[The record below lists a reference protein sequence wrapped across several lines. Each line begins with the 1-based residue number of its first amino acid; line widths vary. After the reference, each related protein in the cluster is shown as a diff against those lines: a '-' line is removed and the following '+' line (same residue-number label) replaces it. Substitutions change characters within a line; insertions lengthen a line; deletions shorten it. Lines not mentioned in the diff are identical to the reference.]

1 MEAKKVWSELFEK
14 EVKKVEGLGLAGVG
28 RKRVEEVKGMA
39 REGEPSQMQNGV
51 LTVQIESD
59 QKREKRG
66 QQLQSSRTEGKSWRV
81 GRSQGSTGPL
91 YYSGMNPLR
100 GGQVNDA
107 KCR

>member
-28 RKRVEEVKGMA
+28 RKRVEDVKGMA
-39 REGEPSQMQNGV
+39 REGEALEMQNGV
-51 LTVQIESD
+51 LTVQIESG
-59 QKREKRG
+59 KEKRG
-66 QQLQSSRTEGKSWRV
+66 QQLQSSSMERKSWRV

-107 KCR
+107 KRSWT

>member
-1 MEAKKVWSELFEK
+1 M
-14 EVKKVEGLGLAGVG
+14 KKVEGLGLAGVG
-28 RKRVEEVKGMA
+28 RKRVEDVKGMA
-39 REGEPSQMQNGV
+39 REGEPLQMQNGV
-51 LTVQIESD
+51 LTVQIESRT
-59 QKREKRG
+59 KKERG
-66 QQLQSSRTEGKSWRV
+66 QQLQSSRIKGKSWRV